1 VQIPRKQYGEIEET
15 CECGFFGAVA
25 GVMWAPPDQRIDAHV
40 RLWLRLFL
48 AFAALSTLALLGF
61 AAWQQLRFRSGFLS
75 YLDEVAAQR
84 IEPARARLVA
94 AYATHGSWDFLRD
107 DPEQLGELME
117 IGPGAWRTRGGAAL
131 EPSPDNTP
139 PWPAPRDRP
148 PGTAGFDRER
158 PAPEHEAGDRDEH
171 WRREHDLNG
180 APPRPFG
187 PPDLMPR
194 LQLVDAAGAPVVG
207 RALPADALALPLAL
221 DGKPIGTLRLAR
233 LTRINAALDLS
244 FAQAQSRDALLVGVT
259 TLIAALALAFALAR
273 WLLAPVRELAAATRA
288 LAGGDFARR
297 VTTVRSDELGA
308 LAGDFNRLA
317 ATLEQNREARRQW
330 GTDLAHELRTPL
342 AILRGEIEAL
352 QDGVRAPTQPALDSL
367 QAECER
373 LGALIED
380 LYQLS
385 LADAGA
391 LDYRFE
397 ALDLAVLLHEVLAA
411 QQPAFDAAGL
421 TLEPTLG
428 LVQPV
433 RGDTRRLAQLVDNL
447 LVNARRYTD
456 APGRVRV
463 ELAAIDRAAL
473 LTVDDTPPGVPT
485 AALPY
490 LFERLYRVDES
501 RSRAAG
507 GAGLGLSICRAIVD
521 AHGGTITAQSSPLGG
536 LRIVVALPFS
546 GVAPA

>member
-1 VQIPRKQYGEIEET
+1 
-15 CECGFFGAVA
+15 
-25 GVMWAPPDQRIDAHV
+25 MWALPNERIDAHV

-48 AFAALSTLALLGF
+48 AFAALSALALLGF

-75 YLDEVAAQR
+75 YLDEVAVQR

-94 AYATHGSWDFLRD
+94 AYTTHGNWEFLRD
-107 DPEQLGELME
+107 DPEQFGELLE
-117 IGPGAWRTRGGAAL
+117 IGPGAWRARGRGAAL
-131 EPSPDNTP
+131 EPPPDDAP
-139 PWPAPRDRP
+139 PWPPPRDPP
-148 PGTAGFDRER
+148 PGIVGFDPER
-158 PAPEHEAGDRDEH
+158 PMSERGVADRNERWPRGPDP
-171 WRREHDLNG
+171 NG
-180 APPRPFG
+180 GTPRPLG

-207 RALPADALALPLAL
+207 RAPSADALELPLTV

-233 LTRINAALDLS
+233 LTRINTALDLAFS
-244 FAQAQSRDALLVGVT
+244 QAQRQDALLVGAT
-259 TLIAALALAFALAR
+259 ILIVALALAFALAR

-297 VTTVRSDELGA
+297 VTTPRSDELGA

-330 GTDLAHELRTPL
+330 GADLAHELRTPL
-342 AILRGEIEAL
+342 AILRGEIQAL

-373 LGALIED
+373 LGALIDD

-397 ALDLAVLLHEVLAA
+397 ALDLAALLREVLAA
-411 QQPAFDAAGL
+411 QQPALAAAGI
-421 TLEPTLG
+421 TLEPALAP
-428 LVQPV
+428 VESV
-433 RGDTRRLAQLVDNL
+433 RGDVRRLAQLVDNL
-447 LVNARRYTD
+447 LVNSLRYTD

-463 ELAAIDRAAL
+463 ELAEIGRVAL
-473 LTVDDTPPGVPT
+473 LTIDDTPPGVP
-485 AALPY
+485 AVALPH
-490 LFERLYRVDES
+490 LFERLYRVDAS

-521 AHGGTITAQSSPLGG
+521 AHGGTIAAQSSPLGG

-546 GVAPA
+546 GAASA